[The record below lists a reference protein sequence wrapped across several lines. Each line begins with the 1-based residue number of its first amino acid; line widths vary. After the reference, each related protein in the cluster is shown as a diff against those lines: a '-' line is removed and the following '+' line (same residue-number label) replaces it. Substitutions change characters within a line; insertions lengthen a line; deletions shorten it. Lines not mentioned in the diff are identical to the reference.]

1 MTSPALAVGWEI
13 WRKNRWGFLAIGFVI
28 LGAVL
33 IEWMGALSLKTSIGE
48 ILRHPALQ
56 DYHDELQWGLLT
68 GLFAMLG
75 SVVAVLAM
83 CSYTETDYK
92 SGELCFPSRVFH
104 FPVPTFVLA
113 GLPMILG
120 AVAIVLVFAAWRSLV
135 FVPIG
140 VTIPFALPAVSLV
153 LAVLSMQALVWGLPS
168 LPAGRLFALAV
179 IFFGLAV
186 ANLCGIADIRLGG
199 EKFSLID
206 DFVPAWSA
214 DRIAAF
220 NQGSLIVCAVMAVA
234 ALVAGNLAV
243 ERERRGRWRGWR
255 GRGGVQNKAAVIRI
269 EGRKAFRSPGAAQ
282 LWFEW
287 RRNALPLPVSV
298 AALLLILLGPL
309 PLITGMDAQTTGKL
323 LALFFLLPI
332 ALAAVIGFGFG
343 KLDFWA
349 RGFELSPFL
358 SNWPVSNADLIVT
371 KLKVAALSVLL
382 SWALVLVAVPLWLMI
397 WADGHGLD
405 QFRREFF
412 PSLSPAA
419 QVWVIPGLVASA
431 VLLTWT
437 LMVRHLHLGVLGQPK
452 AFLIYSVGGTLLAAA
467 LMVGA
472 YAFFFSGYGA
482 STNRLIYFPALPWLI
497 AVGLIGKFS
506 VGAWAF
512 SEARRRGLLSTGFIA
527 GYLLIWFLA
536 TVCLVG
542 TVHLLLPDLAWRRH
556 LLVFAAVL
564 LFPLARVGL
573 APLALA
579 WNRHQRLRVSNG

>member
-1 MTSPALAVGWEI
+1 MTSPAVAVSWEI
-13 WRKNRWGFLAIGFVI
+13 WRKNRWGFLAIGFVVI
-28 LGAVL
+28 GAVM
-33 IEWMGALSLKTSIGE
+33 IEWVGALSLQTSTGQ
-48 ILRHPALQ
+48 ILRHPALLE
-56 DYHDELQWGLLT
+56 YHDELQWALLV
-68 GLFAMLG
+68 GLFAMLA

-83 CSYTETDYK
+83 CSYTETDDK

-113 GLPMILG
+113 GLPMIFG
-120 AVAIVLVFAAWRSLV
+120 AVAIVLVFVAWRSLV
-135 FVPIG
+135 FAPIG
-140 VTIPFALPAVSLV
+140 VSMPFALPAVSLV
-153 LAVLSMQALVWGLPS
+153 MAVLSMQALVWGLPS
-168 LPAGRLFALAV
+168 LPAGRLFALTV

-220 NQGSLIVCAVMAVA
+220 NRGSLVVCAVMALA

-255 GRGGVQNKAAVIRI
+255 GRGRVETTAAIQVR
-269 EGRKAFRSPGAAQ
+269 GRKAFRSPAAAQ
-282 LWFEW
+282 FWFEW

-323 LALFFLLPI
+323 FTAFFLLPI
-332 ALAAVIGFGFG
+332 GLAAVIGFGFG

-382 SWALVLVAVPLWLMI
+382 SWAMVMITVPLWLMV
-397 WADGHGLD
+397 WADGNGLD

-412 PSLSPAA
+412 PALPRATL
-419 QVWVIPGLVASA
+419 VWLIPGLVVSA

-437 LMVRHLHLGVLGQPK
+437 LMVRHLHLGVLGQSK
-452 AFLIYSVGGTLLAAA
+452 AFLIFSVGGNLFAAA
-467 LMVGA
+467 LAVGA

-482 STNRLIYFPALPWLI
+482 SSNRLGYFSALPWFI
-497 AVGLIGKFS
+497 AVGLIAKFS

-512 SEARRRGLLSTGFIA
+512 SEARRRGLLSTGFIF
-527 GYLLIWFLA
+527 GYLLIWFGA
-536 TVCLVG
+536 TACFVG
-542 TVHLLLPDLAWRRH
+542 TIHLLLPDLAWRRH

-564 LFPLARVGL
+564 LFPLARIGL

-579 WNRHQRLRVSNG
+579 WNHHQRLRVSN